1 MEKVKVA
8 LIGCGGISR
17 EHVDAYLKCPG
28 AELVYC
34 VDIDEKAAREK
45 ADIAKCRWHT
55 NYLDV
60 LDEVDAVDICTPPD
74 AHAEIAVES
83 ARRGRHVLTEKVMAR
98 TLPEARWM
106 IEEAEKAGIIFMVA
120 FVLRYWPEF
129 KVIHDTCVEG
139 RIGDIL
145 QGYIQTQ
152 MNMAG
157 YWLKSPQGIQKW
169 RQDPYRFPMGAF
181 LSHGCHYV
189 DLLQWCVGNITETSG
204 FSHAK
209 IFGDVIPGGDDTS
222 CTVFRHDNGAVST
235 YLESWALPY
244 STGGMRFEVY
254 GTEGSVQLSLPE
266 GGHRI
271 VNLLNSKGKTELY
284 HFNPEKKEDSVL
296 AGSTTGHQMQGEIEH
311 FVSAVLNG
319 QQPRTHGREGIKSMQ
334 VILAAE
340 AAEREG
346 RVINV
351 SEFINRPENK
361 KPWNKEE
368 FMLSVKKKYG
378 RRLEKIK
385 SWDEFRSEAKEKYSW
400 YPAETDKKQQ
410 GYPSS

>member
-17 EHVDAYLKCPG
+17 EHVDAYLKCPD
-28 AELVYC
+28 AKLVYC
-34 VDIDEKAAREK
+34 VDIDEKAAMEK
-45 ADIAKCRWHT
+45 ADMAKCRWHT
-55 NYLDV
+55 DYLKV
-60 LDEVDAVDICTPPD
+60 LDEVNAVDICTPPD
-74 AHAEIAVES
+74 AHAKIAVEA
-83 ARRGRHVLTEKVMAR
+83 ARRGKHVLAEKIMAR

-106 IEEAEKAGIIFMVA
+106 IEETEKAGIVFMVA

-129 KVIHDTCVEG
+129 KVIHDVCTGG

-169 RQDPYRFPMGAF
+169 RQDPYKFPMGAF

-189 DLLQWCVGNITETSG
+189 DILQWCIGTIVETASV
-204 FSHAK
+204 SHAK
-209 IFGDVIPGGDDTS
+209 ILGYAIPGGDDTN
-222 CTVFRHDNGAVST
+222 CAIFRHENGAVST

-254 GTEGSVQLSLPE
+254 GTEGSVQLALPG

-271 VNLLNSKGKTELY
+271 VNLLNSEGKTELY
-284 HFNPEKKEDSVL
+284 HFNPEKKEDNVL
-296 AGSTTGHQMQGEIEH
+296 SGNTKGHQMQGEIEH
-311 FVSAVLNG
+311 FISAVQKG
-319 QQPRTHGREGIKSMQ
+319 EEPITHGREGIKSMQ

-340 AAEREG
+340 AAERE
-346 RVINV
+346 RCIVNV
-351 SEFINRPENK
+351 AEFINRPENK
-361 KPWNKEE
+361 KPWNEKD
-368 FMLSVKKKYG
+368 FLALIKKKYG
-378 RRLEKIK
+378 RRLKKMKSWEEFKRESKKKYIWARTNKIK
-385 SWDEFRSEAKEKYSW
+385 KNV
-400 YPAETDKKQQ
+400 KK
-410 GYPSS
+410 